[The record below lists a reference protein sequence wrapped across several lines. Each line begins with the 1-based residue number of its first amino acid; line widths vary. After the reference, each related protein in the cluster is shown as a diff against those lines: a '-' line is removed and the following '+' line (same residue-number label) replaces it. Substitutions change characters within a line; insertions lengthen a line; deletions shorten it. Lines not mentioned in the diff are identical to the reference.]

1 VEPGALEPITALIFD
16 LDGLLLDTESLCL
29 EVGRQVL
36 SRHSAT
42 LTKEAAAVALG
53 KRPLDCW
60 SDVAQV
66 LGLQV
71 PAQQLLDESE
81 LLLRA
86 RWGEAL
92 A

>member
-1 VEPGALEPITALIFD
+1 M
-16 LDGLLLDTESLCL
+16 

-36 SRHSAT
+36 AKYGAT

-60 SDVAQV
+60 ADVASV

-71 PAQQLLDESE
+71 PAQQLLDETE
-81 LLLRA
+81 PLLQA
-86 RWGEAL
+86 R
-92 A
+92 